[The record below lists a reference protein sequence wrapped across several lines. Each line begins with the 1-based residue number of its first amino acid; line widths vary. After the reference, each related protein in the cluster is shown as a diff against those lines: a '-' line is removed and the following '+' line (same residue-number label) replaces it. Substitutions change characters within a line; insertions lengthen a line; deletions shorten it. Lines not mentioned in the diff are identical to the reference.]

1 MHYLVRM
8 QNAVLENE
16 LPVHSSVLQD

>member
-1 MHYLVRM
+1 M